1 MKQRSH
7 PQIHTHPATILGFFA
22 ATHRLTVK
30 AIIGLMLDHRTNEN
44 RQRNSFT
51 QLEVRPLEGICHAP
65 HPHPFGNEKQTSERS
80 DDFSPLSNGRLC
92 AGARAKFPRTFAHS
106 VGLNNKI
113 VLSSLVCTCVYTCVY
128 WCVCIEVW
136 SSHTPNAAPISPL
149 VTSVEPP
156 YYALHPPLPA
166 SEPVLSSWNLVVLCP
181 LVAPGVTGITDRYD
195 NRLVVPGTR

>member
-1 MKQRSH
+1 MLKQRSH

-106 VGLNNKI
+106 VGLFFKCSFLACLYVFVYVCEI
-113 VLSSLVCTCVYTCVY
+113 VLV
-128 WCVCIEVW
+128 
-136 SSHTPNAAPISPL
+136 H
-149 VTSVEPP
+149 
-156 YYALHPPLPA
+156 
-166 SEPVLSSWNLVVLCP
+166 
-181 LVAPGVTGITDRYD
+181 
-195 NRLVVPGTR
+195 